1 MPIEIFK
8 IALKL
13 YKHWIPAF
21 AEMTPAACRKA
32 KCQQS
37 HSCVGRKVPKETSRG
52 YKPRAKRS
60 SRKIIFYRQ
69 FSVKTKSFIIYNI
82 NI

>member
-21 AEMTPAACRKA
+21 AGMTPAACRKV
-32 KCQQS
+32 KFLQS
-37 HSCVGRKVPKETSRG
+37 HSCVGRNPEK
-52 YKPRAKRS
+52 
-60 SRKIIFYRQ
+60 
-69 FSVKTKSFIIYNI
+69 
-82 NI
+82 